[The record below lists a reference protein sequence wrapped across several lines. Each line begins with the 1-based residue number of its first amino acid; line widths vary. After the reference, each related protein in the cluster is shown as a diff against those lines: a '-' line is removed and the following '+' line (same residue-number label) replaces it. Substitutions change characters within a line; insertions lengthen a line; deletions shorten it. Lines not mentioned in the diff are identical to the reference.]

1 MGEGAD
7 RVSVASPN
15 LLLEANEK
23 ANMTEGSNGQAVARL
38 EQVSKVW
45 ATGAARVTGL
55 EKMSWEVGRG
65 EAVALMGPS
74 GCGKTTVLNL
84 IGGMDRP
91 TSGAIFVDGEDVA
104 AMTERQLEHYRLRKI
119 GFVFQ
124 FFHLI
129 PTPSPIPTLQPPI

>member
-23 ANMTEGSNGQAVARL
+23 ANMNEITNGQAVARL
-38 EQVSKVW
+38 QPGSKVYET
-45 ATGAARVTGL
+45 AAARVTAL

-124 FFHLI
+124 
-129 PTPSPIPTLQPPI
+129 